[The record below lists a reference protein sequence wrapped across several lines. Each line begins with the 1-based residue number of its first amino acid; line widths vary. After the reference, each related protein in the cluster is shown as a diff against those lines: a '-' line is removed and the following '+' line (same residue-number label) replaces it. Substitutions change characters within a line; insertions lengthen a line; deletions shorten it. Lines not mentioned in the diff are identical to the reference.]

1 MTEKL
6 LLELAA
12 AERDAWKNLAR
23 YKFWM
28 FGYFAARWVYLN
40 RLIGG
45 RRPNP
50 FKRLVLLARDM
61 VPA

>member
-1 MTEKL
+1 MKERL
-6 LLELAA
+6 LLELEA

-28 FGYFAARWVYLN
+28 FGYFAGRWVYLN

-50 FKRLVLLARDM
+50 FKKLVLIAKE
-61 VPA
+61 AI